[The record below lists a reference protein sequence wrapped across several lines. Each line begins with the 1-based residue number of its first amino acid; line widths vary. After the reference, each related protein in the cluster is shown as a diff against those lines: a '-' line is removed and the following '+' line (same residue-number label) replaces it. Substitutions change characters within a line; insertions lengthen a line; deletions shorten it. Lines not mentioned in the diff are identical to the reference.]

1 MTKIDLKKDLKPVYS
16 ASARQAAVV
25 EVPKLKYLMV
35 DGAGDPDGSP
45 QFRGAMEALFGVAYT
60 LKFALKRGP
69 EKLDFTVMP
78 PEGLWWTEGAAPFDM
93 ADKASW
99 KWTLLIAVPD
109 AITAAMVREAKKAVK
124 EKKALARADDLRL
137 ESLRE
142 GPAVQ
147 ILHVGPYAAELPTIE
162 KLHAFAAENGYALT
176 GKHHEIYFSD
186 PRRTKPEKMR
196 TILRQPVKKA

>member
-1 MTKIDLKKDLKPVYS
+1 
-16 ASARQAAVV
+16 VV
-25 EVPKLKYLMV
+25 
-35 DGAGDPDGSP
+35 
-45 QFRGAMEALFGVAYT
+45 
-60 LKFALKRGP
+60 
-69 EKLDFTVMP
+69 
-78 PEGLWWTEGAAPFDM
+78 TEGAAPFDM

-99 KWTLLIAVPD
+99 KWTLMIAVPD

-124 EKKALARADDLRL
+124 EKKALARADDVRL

-186 PRRTKPEKMR
+186 PRRTQPEKMR